1 MAMAVSP
8 AKKYPVFIPALDHE
22 ASRLFVTQVTV
33 KKACFICRTRQKWA
47 VWPAKWTFRVNP
59 GILAL
64 LYYDYS
70 AVVKNKRC
78 FFPDQVY
85 FPLVFWLTVG

>member
-1 MAMAVSP
+1 M
-8 AKKYPVFIPALDHE
+8 
-22 ASRLFVTQVTV
+22 
-33 KKACFICRTRQKWA
+33 
-47 VWPAKWTFRVNP
+47 WPAKWTFRVNP